1 MQAVA
6 GICLLVL
13 IRRVETADWSPSAA
27 EAQCRH
33 ARIPASLRPLCVRGR
48 TWQQNLRR
56 ARIGMIGAAASA
68 RSSSRNEH
76 FTRVHIYAQSG
87 ILNHAFS
94 TLLAIA
100 VEHFL
105 SF

>member
-6 GICLLVL
+6 GICLLVP
-13 IRRVETADWSPSAA
+13 IRRVETADRSRSTA

-33 ARIPASLRPLCVRGR
+33 ARIPASLRPRCVQGR

-56 ARIGMIGAAASA
+56 ARIGAAASA
-68 RSSSRNEH
+68 RSSSRNEY
-76 FTRVHIYAQSG
+76 FIRVHIYAQSG
-87 ILNHAFS
+87 ILNHVFS
-94 TLLAIA
+94 TLLTIA

-105 SF
+105 SFW